1 MLCSCHQHIS
11 ESANLLIKKMF
22 KKILIANRGEIA
34 LRVIRT
40 CREMGIKTVAV
51 YSTADKDS
59 LHVKFADEA
68 VCIGKPA
75 SADSYLNVPHIMAAA
90 EITNADAIHPG
101 YGFLAENSK
110 FAQICGEHGIKFIG
124 PTPAM
129 INSMGDKITAKET
142 MIKAGVPVV
151 PGGEGLLESV
161 EHAKGLAKEVG
172 YPVILKATAG
182 GGGKGMRVVW
192 EESELERNYDM
203 AKTEAA
209 AAFKND
215 GIYMEKFV
223 EEPRHIEIQVAGDQ
237 YGNVCHLS
245 ERDCSIQRRHQKLV
259 EESPSPFMTDDLRQR
274 MGEAA
279 KKAAAAI
286 NYESVGTIEFLVDKH
301 RNFYFMEMNTRI
313 QVEHCVTEEVINFDL
328 IKEQIKIAAG
338 EKISGKDYIP
348 TMHAIECRINAEDP
362 YNDFRPSPGKITV
375 LHQPGGHGVR
385 VDSHVYAGYV
395 IPPYYDSMIGKLITV
410 AQTRSEAIDTMYR
423 ALSEYVIEGIKTT
436 IPFHLQLM
444 QNDDFRK
451 GNFTTKFLETFKMK

>member
-1 MLCSCHQHIS
+1 
-11 ESANLLIKKMF
+11 MF

-51 YSTADKDS
+51 YSTADRDS

-68 VCIGKPA
+68 VCIGKPQ
-75 SADSYLNVPHIMAAA
+75 SSESYLNIAHIMAAA

-101 YGFLAENSK
+101 YGFLAENAK
-110 FAQICGEHGIKFIG
+110 FSQICNDHGIKFIG
-124 PTPAM
+124 PTPDM

-151 PGGEGLLESV
+151 PGGAGLLQSV
-161 EHAKGLAKEVG
+161 DEAKGIAKEMG

-182 GGGKGMRVVW
+182 GGGKGMRIVW
-192 EESELERNYDM
+192 EEADMEKAYDT
-203 AKTEAA
+203 AKAEAA
-209 AAFKND
+209 ASFKND

-223 EEPRHIEIQVAGDQ
+223 EEPRHIEIQIAGDQ

-259 EESPSPFMTDDLRQR
+259 EESPSPFMTDELRYK

-279 KKAAAAI
+279 KKAAGAI
-286 NYESVGTIEFLVDKH
+286 NYESVGTVEFLVDKH

-313 QVEHCVTEEVINFDL
+313 QVEHCVTEEVINYDL
-328 IKEQIKIAAG
+328 IKEQIKIAG
-338 EKISGKDYIP
+338 GHKISGADYIP
-348 TMHAIECRINAEDP
+348 QMHAIECRINAEDP
-362 YNDFRPSPGKITV
+362 YNDFRPSPGRITS
-375 LHQPGGHGVR
+375 LNQPGGHGVR

-410 AQTRSEAIDTMYR
+410 AQTRNEALDTMYR

-444 QNDDFRK
+444 KDERFRSGDF
-451 GNFTTKFLETFKMK
+451 NTKFIEGFTLK

>member
-1 MLCSCHQHIS
+1 
-11 ESANLLIKKMF
+11 MF

-75 SADSYLNVPHIMAAA
+75 SADSYLNIPHIMAAA

-110 FAQICGEHGIKFIG
+110 FSKICAEHGIKFIG
-124 PTPAM
+124 PTPEM
-129 INSMGDKITAKET
+129 INAMGDKVTAKET
-142 MIKAGVPVV
+142 MIRAGVPVV
-151 PGGEGLLESV
+151 PGVEGLLESAD
-161 EHAKGLAKEVG
+161 HAKKAAKEVG

-182 GGGKGMRVVW
+182 GGGKGMRVVL
-192 EESELERNYDM
+192 SEAEIEKAFEN

-209 AAFKND
+209 ASFKND

-237 YGNVCHLS
+237 FGNVCHLS

-259 EESPSPFMTDDLRQR
+259 EESPSPFMTDELRER

-279 KKAAAAI
+279 IKAAKAI

-313 QVEHCVTEEVINFDL
+313 QVEHCVTEEVINYDL

-338 EKISGKDYIP
+338 EKISGKNYFP
-348 TMHAIECRINAEDP
+348 EMHAIECRINAEDP

-375 LHQPGGHGVR
+375 LHTPGGHGVR

-395 IPPYYDSMIGKLITV
+395 IPPYYDSMIAKLIAV
-410 AQTRSEAIDTMYR
+410 AQTREEAIDTMHR
-423 ALSEYVIEGIKTT
+423 ALSEYVIEGVKTT

-444 QNDDFRK
+444 NNEDFRK

>member
-1 MLCSCHQHIS
+1 
-11 ESANLLIKKMF
+11 MF

-34 LRVIRT
+34 LRIIRT

-68 VCIGKPA
+68 VCIGGPK
-75 SADSYLNVPHIMAAA
+75 SQESYLNIPHIMAAC
-90 EITNADAIHPG
+90 EITNADAVHPG
-101 YGFLAENSK
+101 YGFLAENAK
-110 FAQICGEHGIKFIG
+110 FAQICADHGIKFIG
-124 PTPAM
+124 PTPEM
-129 INSMGDKITAKET
+129 INKMGDKITAKET

-151 PGGEGLLESV
+151 PGGEGLLESIDA
-161 EHAKGLAKEVG
+161 AKKLAKEIV
-172 YPVILKATAG
+172 YPVIIKATAG

-192 EESELERNYDM
+192 NESEIEKAFND
-203 AKTEAA
+203 AKMEAA
-209 AAFKND
+209 ASFKND
-215 GIYMEKFV
+215 GLYMEKFV

-237 YGNVCHLS
+237 FGNVCHLS

-259 EESPSPFMTDDLRQR
+259 EESPSPFMTPELRQR
-274 MGEAA
+274 MGDAA
-279 KKAAAAI
+279 IKAASAI

-313 QVEHCVTEEVINFDL
+313 QVEHCVTEEVVSYDL

-338 EKISGKDYIP
+338 EKISGKNYEP
-348 TMHAIECRINAEDP
+348 QLHAIECRINAEDP

-375 LHQPGGHGVR
+375 LHTPGGYGVR

-410 AQTRSEAIDTMYR
+410 AQTREEAINTMYR
-423 ALSEYVIEGIKTT
+423 ALSEYVIEGVKTT

-444 QNDDFRK
+444 QNEDFRK
-451 GNFTTKFLETFKMK
+451 GNFTTKFLESFKMK

>member
-1 MLCSCHQHIS
+1 
-11 ESANLLIKKMF
+11 MF
-22 KKILIANRGEIA
+22 NKILIANRGEIA
-34 LRVIRT
+34 LRIIRT

-68 VCIGKPA
+68 VCIGGPK
-75 SADSYLNVPHIMAAA
+75 SAESYLNIPHIMAAC
-90 EITNADAIHPG
+90 EITNADAVHPG
-101 YGFLAENSK
+101 YGFLAENAK
-110 FAQICGEHGIKFIG
+110 FAQICADHGIKFIG
-124 PTPAM
+124 PTPDM
-129 INSMGDKITAKET
+129 INKMGDKITAKET

-161 EHAKGLAKEVG
+161 DAAKKLAKEIV
-172 YPVILKATAG
+172 YPVIIKATAG

-192 EESELERNYDM
+192 NESEIEKAFND
-203 AKTEAA
+203 AKMEAA
-209 AAFKND
+209 ASFKND
-215 GIYMEKFV
+215 GLYMEKFV

-237 YGNVCHLS
+237 FGNVCHLS

-259 EESPSPFMTDDLRQR
+259 EESPSPFMTPELRQR

-279 KKAAAAI
+279 IKAAAAI

-313 QVEHCVTEEVINFDL
+313 QVEHCVTEEVVSYDL

-338 EKISGKDYIP
+338 EKISGKNYEP
-348 TMHAIECRINAEDP
+348 QLHAIECRINAEDP

-375 LHQPGGHGVR
+375 LHTPGGHGVR

-410 AQTRSEAIDTMYR
+410 AQTREEAINTMYR
-423 ALSEYVIEGIKTT
+423 ALSEYVIEGVKTT

-444 QNDDFRK
+444 QNEDFRK
-451 GNFTTKFLETFKMK
+451 GNFTTKFLETFTMK